1 MKIYREQPLGLVR
14 SIIRANGVD
23 EAVRIADDTDHGSA
37 AAVFGREI
45 TSARA
50 VARRSQRGIC
60 HINDATVADDAQV
73 PLGGMKAG
81 GYGRFGGKA
90 VINEF
95 TDFRWIAIEGPQ
107 HYPFR
112 RRIGFP
118 ASAASPPPLNGQRL
132 KSGSRSRFLALC
144 LSASLP
150 IDRRPRALVQQG
162 NRLVRERNIAVGS
175 GPQASQARCSA
186 TCAIWGVVIGSIPA
200 RRSRQNSLEDA
211 MTWKTP
217 KIVEVPV
224 GMEINMYACAARK

>member
-50 VARRSQRGIC
+50 VARRIQRGIC
-60 HINDATVADDAQV
+60 HINDATVADDAQI

-95 TDFRWIAIEGPQ
+95 TDFRWIAIEGRQ

-112 RRIGFP
+112 RSNWFSGFSRIAAP
-118 ASAASPPPLNGQRL
+118 AQRSAVEKW
-132 KSGSRSRFLALC
+132 KSKPVSCSLPLC
-144 LSASLP
+144 LSA
-150 IDRRPRALVQQG
+150 D
-162 NRLVRERNIAVGS
+162 
-175 GPQASQARCSA
+175 
-186 TCAIWGVVIGSIPA
+186 
-200 RRSRQNSLEDA
+200 
-211 MTWKTP
+211 
-217 KIVEVPV
+217 
-224 GMEINMYACAARK
+224 

>member
-95 TDFRWIAIEGPQ
+95 TDFRWIAIEGRQ

-112 RRIGFP
+112 RSNWFSGFSRIAAP
-118 ASAASPPPLNGQRL
+118 AQRSAVEKWKSKPVSCSLPLCRLTGGRGLLSNREIALSGSEISRSGLARKRLRRGVPPL
-132 KSGSRSRFLALC
+132 
-144 LSASLP
+144 
-150 IDRRPRALVQQG
+150 
-162 NRLVRERNIAVGS
+162 
-175 GPQASQARCSA
+175 ARYGAWS
-186 TCAIWGVVIGSIPA
+186 
-200 RRSRQNSLEDA
+200 
-211 MTWKTP
+211 
-217 KIVEVPV
+217 
-224 GMEINMYACAARK
+224 

>member
-150 IDRRPRALVQQG
+150 LC
-162 NRLVRERNIAVGS
+162 L
-175 GPQASQARCSA
+175 SA
-186 TCAIWGVVIGSIPA
+186 
-200 RRSRQNSLEDA
+200 D
-211 MTWKTP
+211 
-217 KIVEVPV
+217 
-224 GMEINMYACAARK
+224 

>member
-118 ASAASPPPLNGQRL
+118 ASAASPPPLNGERL

-150 IDRRPRALVQQG
+150 LCRLTGGRGLLSNREIALSGSEISRSGLARKRLRRGVPPL
-162 NRLVRERNIAVGS
+162 
-175 GPQASQARCSA
+175 ARCGAWS
-186 TCAIWGVVIGSIPA
+186 
-200 RRSRQNSLEDA
+200 
-211 MTWKTP
+211 
-217 KIVEVPV
+217 
-224 GMEINMYACAARK
+224 